1 VASQNAVLVTARG
14 NGNSTRICRDLLRM
28 VRSRRAAEILN
39 DLIVYLESQ
48 PGPQP
53 MLGGALMTNST
64 GGRSRLAG

>member
-1 VASQNAVLVTARG
+1 V
-14 NGNSTRICRDLLRM
+14 

-53 MLGGALMTNST
+53 VLGGALMTNST